1 MKKVYNFSAGPSK
14 LPEEVLKEAKE
25 NLVDYQGN
33 GFSVME
39 ISHRGAVFDSIY
51 KETIALIR
59 QIYEIPDNFEVL
71 FMQGGASLQFALVPL
86 NLYCGGVGEYV
97 DTGVWS
103 SKAIK
108 EAAIQGIN
116 HKVVASSAEFGYRF
130 IPDINFSDDADFAYI
145 TSNNTIYGTEYKS
158 FPSTKAPLIVDASSD
173 IFSYKIDWNKVSLL
187 FAGAQK
193 NAGPSGLT
201 IVVIKKDLLNLV
213 KPNVPTMLRYD
224 TYAQNESMFNTPPTF
239 GIYMLN
245 LVCKWIL
252 KQGGVENIRL
262 INEKK
267 ANLLYDLFE
276 NSDGFYRAYAQ
287 ENSRSNMNV
296 VFNIKDKDEKLEKEL
311 VKFAEENDMIGLKG
325 HRHIGGLRASIYN
338 AVTLS
343 EVEAL
348 ANLLQEFRM
357 KH

>member
-1 MKKVYNFSAGPSK
+1 MKKIYNFSAGPSK
-14 LPEEVLKEAKE
+14 LPEEVLKEARE
-25 NLVDYQGN
+25 NLIDYKGN

-39 ISHRGAVFDSIY
+39 ISHRGVVFDEIY
-51 KETIALIR
+51 KETISLIR
-59 QIYEIPDNFEVL
+59 QIYAIPSDFEVL

-86 NLYCGGVGEYV
+86 NLYRGGVGEYV
-97 DTGVWS
+97 DTGLWS

-108 EAAIQGIN
+108 EAKIQNIN
-116 HKVVASSAEFGYRF
+116 HKVIASSAESGYKF
-130 IPDINFSDDADFAYI
+130 IPEIKFSDNADFAYI
-145 TSNNTIYGTEYKS
+145 TSNNTIYGTEYRS
-158 FPSTKAPLIVDASSD
+158 FPSTKAPLVVDASSD
-173 IFSYKIDWNKVSLL
+173 IFSYEINWDKVSLL

-201 IVVIKKDLLNLV
+201 IVIIKKDLLSFA
-213 KPNVPTMLRYD
+213 KSNVPTMLRYD
-224 TYAQNESMFNTPPTF
+224 TYAKNESMFNTPPTF

-252 KQGGVENIRL
+252 KQGGVEKIRQT
-262 INEKK
+262 NEKK

-276 NSDGFYRAYAQ
+276 NSDGFYKAYAQ
-287 ENSRSNMNV
+287 EESRSNMNV
-296 VFNIKDKDEKLEKEL
+296 VFNIKENDEKLEKEL

-338 AVTLS
+338 AVTLD